1 MSSSISKFLNQLY
14 VEGVYY
20 THVSMITPRGKYQLN
35 RDLFEEFWE
44 IYNEN
49 LITKEDNFIIGL
61 AEKPQNYMPVLCDID
76 IKKTEEEME
85 YIEIIDNHIYT
96 EKNLKDIVEIYQSVL
111 RNVIDDCT
119 DDHLLCVIL
128 EKDMYTM
135 VKNGLKI
142 YKSGFHLH
150 FPNCFLSKCE
160 QENHVIPRI
169 QNSLKELNVFSN
181 LNYEDSSV
189 VLDAGYLKAPWLL
202 YGSRKEGDNMRPY
215 KVTKIINS
223 AGENISIEEAFK
235 YYNVYN
241 VSDQLLDI
249 KNNIV
254 KNLPRI
260 LSILPSGRSCSEIK
274 YGLPSPIKEKYV
286 KKHKIVVDE
295 EGNINDNSLV
305 ENLNISKKLLTM
317 ISDHRADDRN
327 EWISIGW
334 ALYNIGD
341 GCSEALQQWID
352 FSTRCEDKF
361 DENICINEWKNM
373 VKKDITLGTLHYLAS
388 IDNEELYKEFQIEKA
403 KKHIEE
409 GIEGS
414 HNDIAKLM
422 HVLYGTQYVC
432 SSIINKTWYQF
443 KNHHWEEIEGG
454 IFLRE
459 KISSEIV
466 KTFGK
471 HGGEV
476 FYGSAIA
483 DKSEDKVYHMKIK
496 QLTKLI
502 SNLKNSP
509 YKSNIM
515 NEACEVFFNKNF
527 KDKLDINPYL
537 IGFKNGVYDLK
548 LNIFRAGRPE
558 DYISKCM
565 PINYINFN
573 KTDKRV
579 LDVYDYLEK
588 VFPDTSV
595 RNYFLD
601 NTSDIFE
608 GGNKQKTIIF
618 WTGEGDNAKSVTQTI
633 LERMLGPYAIKF
645 NTTLVTGKKTQAGS
659 TAPELARA
667 GGGVRWAVLE
677 EPDGDEE
684 LNVGMLKSLS
694 GNDSYWAR
702 DLFEKGKS
710 TREIV
715 PLFKLIFICLAGNT
729 AISLANGIS
738 VSLEKLI
745 HNKNQKLLS
754 WDSEKDGL
762 IKINQNAF
770 IKKGLQNC
778 ITLTLQ
784 DGRKITCTPNHKF
797 LTNDNEWIEAQNIKI
812 KDTFLKMGID
822 NPKCDDIF
830 NNYDYTLECGEY
842 NFNCNN
848 YNDRLQAMSY
858 VRLLGYILSDGSCN
872 KLLYPGHQIDGQ
884 SILDDIQFLTNK
896 IPKLFKNKKVF
907 QTSLPNELVRS
918 ISTIIKY
925 QKGGRI
931 NNDMILPDFIFDKNC
946 PTFIIREFVAALFGG
961 DGILP
966 CLTKNCFTNIQLV
979 ASKINEKINS
989 LIDAFN
995 KLSILLKDK
1004 FNIDSNITTIPYNDE
1019 PKTYVF
1025 LNINKNESKIKFCE
1039 NIGIRYCCHKLYRLM
1054 SVTSYYRYKNFI
1066 IEQNQMIIKRTK
1078 ELKDKYDLQNPK
1090 PIIIQKDKYTFN
1102 ILNTFKSTQE
1112 VENTLGIYHSNIRD
1126 ACLRN
1131 GSSGGFLWEYK
1142 NVKGIIQ
1149 DEPGCETIKNSYL
1162 QAVNEIISKKGI
1174 INKKYIIN
1182 YTQVCYYLNNNMQY
1196 EMPSFIDIKEFLEE
1210 NNLFQFMNQGLGK
1223 TIKHY
1228 SVDKDMDSLPCYKMQ
1243 IINIE
1248 NSGMKEVFDINVD
1261 EPYSN
1266 FLAEGIST
1274 HNCNKL
1280 IKIKHADKAFW
1291 NRVKVLPFET
1301 TFVRPGEPCPEKYEE
1316 QLEQKRF
1323 PMDPEFNKKIPSL
1336 LEPMAWL
1343 LLEHRKSIQGK
1354 GRIEPEK
1361 VKMATNMYRKQNDI
1375 YRQFIDECVVEAEK
1389 YITLTE
1395 LYEGFSN
1402 WYRTGYP
1409 KHTMPIRNE
1418 VQEYF
1423 TKLWDEPQKGMKWY
1437 GYRIKTIDEEIENG
1451 DIIVLGENDIIEY
1464 DKKANKCEAPV

>member
-1 MSSSISKFLNQLY
+1 M
-14 VEGVYY
+14 
-20 THVSMITPRGKYQLN
+20 
-35 RDLFEEFWE
+35 
-44 IYNEN
+44 
-49 LITKEDNFIIGL
+49 
-61 AEKPQNYMPVLCDID
+61 
-76 IKKTEEEME
+76 
-85 YIEIIDNHIYT
+85 
-96 EKNLKDIVEIYQSVL
+96 
-111 RNVIDDCT
+111 
-119 DDHLLCVIL
+119 
-128 EKDMYTM
+128 
-135 VKNGLKI
+135 
-142 YKSGFHLH
+142 
-150 FPNCFLSKCE
+150 
-160 QENHVIPRI
+160 IPRI
-169 QNSLKELNVFSN
+169 QNSIKELNVFSN
-181 LNYEDSSV
+181 LNYEDSSS
-189 VLDAGYLKAPWLL
+189 VLDAGYLKSPWLL
-202 YGSRKEGDNMRPY
+202 YGSRKEGNNMRPY

-223 AGENISIEEAFK
+223 VGENISIDEAFK

-241 VSDQLLDI
+241 VADQLLDI
-249 KNNIV
+249 KNNIL

-286 KKHKIVVDE
+286 KKHKIVIDE
-295 EGNINDNSLV
+295 EGNINNNSLL
-305 ENLNISKKLLTM
+305 ENLNISKQLLTM

-352 FSTRCEDKF
+352 FSSRCEDKF
-361 DENICINEWKNM
+361 DENVCINEWKNM

-388 IDNEELYKEFQIEKA
+388 IDNEELYKEFQIEKG

-432 SSIINKTWYQF
+432 ASIINKTWYQF

-476 FYGSAIA
+476 FYGSAMA

-537 IGFKNGVYDLK
+537 IGFKNGIYDLK

-565 PINYINFN
+565 PINYVNFN

-601 NTSDIFE
+601 NTSDVFE

-715 PLFKLIFICLAGNT
+715 PLFKLIFICLAGKT
-729 AISLANGIS
+729 AVSLSNGIS

-762 IKINQNAF
+762 ININQNAF

-778 ITLTLQ
+778 IGCVNLRQKSYCILNKQYDKEEYLIEKDVPAALTLQ
-784 DGRKITCTPNHKF
+784 F
-797 LTNDNEWIEAQNIKI
+797 L
-812 KDTFLKMGID
+812 
-822 NPKCDDIF
+822 
-830 NNYDYTLECGEY
+830 
-842 NFNCNN
+842 
-848 YNDRLQAMSY
+848 
-858 VRLLGYILSDGSCN
+858 
-872 KLLYPGHQIDGQ
+872 
-884 SILDDIQFLTNK
+884 
-896 IPKLFKNKKVF
+896 
-907 QTSLPNELVRS
+907 
-918 ISTIIKY
+918 
-925 QKGGRI
+925 
-931 NNDMILPDFIFDKNC
+931 
-946 PTFIIREFVAALFGG
+946 
-961 DGILP
+961 
-966 CLTKNCFTNIQLV
+966 
-979 ASKINEKINS
+979 
-989 LIDAFN
+989 
-995 KLSILLKDK
+995 
-1004 FNIDSNITTIPYNDE
+1004 
-1019 PKTYVF
+1019 
-1025 LNINKNESKIKFCE
+1025 
-1039 NIGIRYCCHKLYRLM
+1039 
-1054 SVTSYYRYKNFI
+1054 
-1066 IEQNQMIIKRTK
+1066 
-1078 ELKDKYDLQNPK
+1078 
-1090 PIIIQKDKYTFN
+1090 
-1102 ILNTFKSTQE
+1102 
-1112 VENTLGIYHSNIRD
+1112 
-1126 ACLRN
+1126 
-1131 GSSGGFLWEYK
+1131 
-1142 NVKGIIQ
+1142 
-1149 DEPGCETIKNSYL
+1149 
-1162 QAVNEIISKKGI
+1162 
-1174 INKKYIIN
+1174 
-1182 YTQVCYYLNNNMQY
+1182 
-1196 EMPSFIDIKEFLEE
+1196 
-1210 NNLFQFMNQGLGK
+1210 
-1223 TIKHY
+1223 
-1228 SVDKDMDSLPCYKMQ
+1228 
-1243 IINIE
+1243 
-1248 NSGMKEVFDINVD
+1248 
-1261 EPYSN
+1261 
-1266 FLAEGIST
+1266 
-1274 HNCNKL
+1274 
-1280 IKIKHADKAFW
+1280 
-1291 NRVKVLPFET
+1291 
-1301 TFVRPGEPCPEKYEE
+1301 
-1316 QLEQKRF
+1316 
-1323 PMDPEFNKKIPSL
+1323 
-1336 LEPMAWL
+1336 
-1343 LLEHRKSIQGK
+1343 
-1354 GRIEPEK
+1354 
-1361 VKMATNMYRKQNDI
+1361 
-1375 YRQFIDECVVEAEK
+1375 
-1389 YITLTE
+1389 
-1395 LYEGFSN
+1395 
-1402 WYRTGYP
+1402 
-1409 KHTMPIRNE
+1409 
-1418 VQEYF
+1418 
-1423 TKLWDEPQKGMKWY
+1423 
-1437 GYRIKTIDEEIENG
+1437 
-1451 DIIVLGENDIIEY
+1451 
-1464 DKKANKCEAPV
+1464 